1 MQSFREAF
9 LNKDPA
15 EKMFAYFAVL
25 VRVANR
31 PAEEKSIGGCFDEI
45 FGNES
50 PDVFFQFC
58 PLTIP
63 HEAVSLL
70 NFVDKFEAFFQYFGQ
85 MVTVVVV
92 HRACL
97 ETSAFIVTRRH
108 VDKKK
113 TVRGSKNSRRLS
125 NGTPAI

>member
-31 PAEEKSIGGCFDEI
+31 PTEEKSIGGCFDGV

-92 HRACL
+92 HNSLLSLFRDLGKGYAKKF
-97 ETSAFIVTRRH
+97 ARH
-108 VDKKK
+108 SYLWPWIDFF
-113 TVRGSKNSRRLS
+113 
-125 NGTPAI
+125 